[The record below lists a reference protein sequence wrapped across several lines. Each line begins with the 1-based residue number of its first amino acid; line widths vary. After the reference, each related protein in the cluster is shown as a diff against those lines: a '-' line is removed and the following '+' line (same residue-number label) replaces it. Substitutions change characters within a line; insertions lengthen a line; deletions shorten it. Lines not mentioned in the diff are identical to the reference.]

1 MKTEEVTTQLELANE
16 VFELIFYDLDDE
28 LESSTNKLQNALGR
42 HNEKQYHDHE
52 NTKNLLVSA
61 IYDRL
66 SRAKL
71 NTLQRYSNSTEL
83 MKRLISQ
90 TAKSVKD
97 SETNDTKIY
106 TVDRELVV
114 DDEGNQGVKQVR
126 NYQSQVS
133 FDYTANEET
142 FKLSDVISQSDIRV
156 PEMRSFNK
164 GLAVQILKNVGLF
177 SKPMRGFV
185 AMLFTEG
192 EDETKRLLEMN
203 TSRFNQ
209 TIVRLE
215 NWIEKHRTQFDSILT
230 YDEQMKL
237 DSLTDMAHF
246 NNLLSVSESETV
258 QRWIAMNTEKEWV
271 KLILDEYVDNA
282 DSVINDWDKQGHRK
296 NSYMFVNAVADLENE
311 YSEVLKSK

>member
-1 MKTEEVTTQLELANE
+1 MKIEEITQTELANE
-16 VFELIFYDLDDE
+16 VFEIIYYDLDDE
-28 LESSTNKLQNALGR
+28 LELATNKLQNQLGR
-42 HNEKQYHDHE
+42 HDEKEYHDHE

-71 NTLQRYSNSTEL
+71 NTLQRYSNNIEL

-90 TAKSVKD
+90 TAKGVKD

-114 DDEGNQGVKQVR
+114 DDEGNQGIKQVR
-126 NYQSQVS
+126 KYATQVS

-142 FKLSDVISQSDIRV
+142 FKLSDVISVDDVRV
-156 PEMRSFNK
+156 PEMREFNK
-164 GLAVQILKNVGLF
+164 GLAIQVLKNVDMF

-192 EDETKRLLEMN
+192 SEKTQELLEMSV
-203 TSRFNQ
+203 SRFNQ
-209 TIVRLE
+209 TIARLE
-215 NWIEKHRTQFDSILT
+215 NWIEKHRDSFDSILT

-246 NNLLSVSESETV
+246 NNLLSVAESETV
-258 QRWIAMNTEKEWV
+258 QRWIASNTDKEWV
-271 KLILDEYVDNA
+271 KLILDDYVDNA
-282 DSVINDWDKQGHRK
+282 DEVIINWDKSGHRK
-296 NSYMFVNAVADLENE
+296 NSYMFVNAIADLENE
-311 YSEVLKSK
+311 YSKVLK